1 VQTGFIGKN
10 KEQTIHYQKVTQ
22 SLHGLEERIT
32 GTYLERDGDNLL
44 MIYVSVNPDI

>member
-1 VQTGFIGKN
+1 
-10 KEQTIHYQKVTQ
+10 
-22 SLHGLEERIT
+22 LEKIKRANNPLSKSYSVIAWLRGEIT